1 MKTDRER
8 NWPMKNKL
16 TKLARDYWTAEESRD
31 IKSILSFFSK
41 DARWTGPDGITLVG
55 HEQIRTFYENSAAA
69 YPKLSVQVM
78 RSYGDKREGSV
89 EWKAKLTAP
98 DGKVLDL
105 SGVNI
110 MKRKGKKFTHLT
122 AYFDLGA
129 FKP

>member
-89 EWKAKLTAP
+89 EWKAKLTA
-98 DGKVLDL
+98 V
-105 SGVNI
+105 SY
-110 MKRKGKKFTHLT
+110 THLT
-122 AYFDLGA
+122 LPTIYTV
-129 FKP
+129 